1 MSSQLADRRLGQLFE
16 ALLAQHR
23 VRDGGADAGRAV
35 RLEDV
40 GRGDEGAAGRRHV
53 VDHDDVLALDVA
65 DEVEGL
71 DVGAG
76 AALLG
81 HEADAGAEALGVPVG
96 GLDAPGVRRDDDRVG
111 EVEAAQV
118 LDEDRRGVEM
128 VDGDVEVALD
138 LRGVEVEAEDA
149 VGAGG
154 LDELRD
160 ERGRNRDAGLVLAV
174 LAGVAVVR
182 QDGGDPLGGGAA
194 DGVDHDEELHV
205 GLVRRLAGRLD
216 DEDIAS
222 ADALVDLDELLA
234 VWELQDVDAV

>member
-1 MSSQLADRRLGQLFE
+1 
-16 ALLAQHR
+16 
-23 VRDGGADAGRAV
+23 
-35 RLEDV
+35 
-40 GRGDEGAAGRRHV
+40 
-53 VDHDDVLALDVA
+53 
-65 DEVEGL
+65 
-71 DVGAG
+71 
-76 AALLG
+76 
-81 HEADAGAEALGVPVG
+81 
-96 GLDAPGVRRDDDRVG
+96 
-111 EVEAAQV
+111 
-118 LDEDRRGVEM
+118 M

-160 ERGRNRDAGLVLAV
+160 ERGRDRDAGLVLAV

-205 GLVRRLAGRLD
+205 GLVRGLAGRLD
-216 DEDIAS
+216 DEDVAS

-234 VWELQDVDAV
+234 IRELQDVDAAERLADVGGNALGEGGVDRPGKNLQFFNTGWCFHFQNPQQKNQLSRELVARPGFEPGLRPPKGRVLPLHHRAMSS